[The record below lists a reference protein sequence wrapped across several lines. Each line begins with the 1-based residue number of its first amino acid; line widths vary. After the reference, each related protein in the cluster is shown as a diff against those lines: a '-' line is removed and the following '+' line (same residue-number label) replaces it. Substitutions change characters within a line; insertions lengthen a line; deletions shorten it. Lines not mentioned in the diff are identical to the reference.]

1 MDTEERRRLI
11 ERNAEEVMQ
20 NEEEDE
26 LASLLEQEEPQVYAG
41 YEPSG
46 PPHIGTWLTARKLL
60 DAEEAGF
67 SPTVLL
73 ADVHAKMNK
82 KFEEAAE
89 NNGDKQEEEYAEH
102 MSELWRT
109 VFQGMGLED
118 ASFVTGSEFQEDWI
132 YSRDLRRFASEF
144 SDRDAGKAMADI
156 VKQGETSLA
165 QRIYPAMQ
173 ALDIPYVGADLAVG
187 GMDQRR
193 IHVAARE
200 NLEKLK
206 RNEYDDMF
214 EKPVAVHTPIIT
226 SLNGPG
232 AKMSSSVGGSTFA
245 LYDSPED
252 IEQAINQA
260 YCPTDMGQVGEDA
273 KKRTDGHWAD
283 VDIGDIED
291 MELQEANPLL
301 QISKYFVFGAD
312 EELEIVQPEEYGGE
326 TSVFASYDQL
336 EEALKSGD
344 LHPADFKGGVAEYVV
359 ERMEPVRE
367 EIQRLY
373 RSSPEVFDSLDELG
387 YDIPDVE
394 AEGYVKTT

>member
-1 MDTEERRRLI
+1 MSVEERRQLV
-11 ERNAEEVMQ
+11 ERNTEEVMQ
-20 NEEEDE
+20 DAEEDE
-26 LASLLEQEEPQVYAG
+26 LKSLLEQEEPQVYAG

-67 SPTVLL
+67 QPTVLL
-73 ADVHAKMNK
+73 ADIHAQMNK

-89 NNGDKQEEEYAEH
+89 NGHKQEEEYAEH
-102 MSELWRT
+102 MSELWKAI
-109 VFQGMGLED
+109 FQGMGLED
-118 ASFVTGSEFQEDWI
+118 ANFVRGSEFQEDWI

-173 ALDIPYVGADLAVG
+173 ALDIPYVGADMAVG

-206 RNEYDDMF
+206 RNEHDNMF
-214 EKPVAVHTPIIT
+214 EKPVAIHTPIIT

-245 LYDSPED
+245 LYDSPDD

-283 VDIGDIED
+283 VDIDDIED

-301 QISKYFVFGAD
+301 QISKYFIFGAD

-326 TSVFASYDQL
+326 TSIFTNYSQL
-336 EEALKSGD
+336 EDAFTSGD
-344 LHPADFKGGVAEYVV
+344 LHSADLKSGVAEYIVQ
-359 ERMEPVRE
+359 RMEPVRE
-367 EIQRLY
+367 EVQSLY
-373 RSSPEVFDSLDELG
+373 RRNPEIFDSLDELG

-394 AEGYVKTT
+394 ADGYVEASA